1 MPGVLDESVAPKF
14 PTVLI
19 PDALAL
25 VIVITSD
32 AAYPDPSLL
41 IVTPVTTP
49 EDSVMSTVN
58 PVPDP
63 DDVVAISDPAAY
75 PVPPVAIVPRV

>member
-1 MPGVLDESVAPKF
+1 MPGVLAASVAPKF

-25 VIVITSD
+25 TIVITSD

-49 EDSVMSTVN
+49 LSTVMSAVS

-63 DDVVAISDPAAY
+63 DDVVAIADPAEY